1 MFHRTRRTAK
11 HASPPPTG
19 GWGRKTPVAIAAGL
33 VALTLVAGILATAR
47 QPQESQQFDAVP
59 VDLTV
64 PLDLSPSQL
73 GQWCID
79 RREAGV
85 QGLSTR
91 ARNWLTDCIAIFG
104 SAVTPS
110 PTGSPS
116 ATPSPS
122 PTTSP
127 TPTGTP
133 TPSPTVTTP
142 TPSPTTST
150 ATPTPTPTPTTPTPT
165 STATGCMPR
174 PSACGWPDETNTGTT
189 GDLPIVPN
197 TVTLSTP
204 GQVYENRDVRGCIVV
219 KAKNVTIRNVKV
231 RCAANYAIA
240 VNTGGSSNPWNAA
253 DAALVVENVDID
265 MAGQLEGKAIA
276 FDGYTLRRAHIHGGS
291 DCGHFGVN
299 VVIENTFCNIP
310 AGGPADGPHYD
321 GYQSDGGRNII
332 IRHNTIRVPYAQ
344 TAAILMSTNTSPI
357 RDVSIVD
364 NLVAGGG
371 YSIYCGT
378 DTGGPVQGSFT
389 FSGNVVARTY
399 FTRGGYWGP
408 VTSCPATGW
417 RWD

>member
-11 HASPPPTG
+11 HASPVPSG
-19 GWGRKTPVAIAAGL
+19 RWGRKAPVAAAAGI
-33 VALTLVAGILATAR
+33 VALALALVVGVTTATV
-47 QPQESQQFDAVP
+47 QPRGSQPFDPETVA
-59 VDLTV
+59 LSV

-79 RREAGV
+79 RRAAGV

-104 SAVTPS
+104 PAVTPSPSPTPSGSPSPTPTPS
-110 PTGSPS
+110 PTGSP
-116 ATPSPS
+116 TPSP
-122 PTTSP
+122 TATSP
-127 TPTGTP
+127 SPTP
-133 TPSPTVTTP
+133 TPSPSTSTP
-142 TPSPTTST
+142 TP
-150 ATPTPTPTPTTPTPT
+150 TPTPT

-189 GDLPIVPN
+189 GPLTVVN
-197 TVTLSTP
+197 GTVTLTTP
-204 GQVYENRDVRGCIVV
+204 GQVYSGKDVRGCIVV
-219 KAKNVTIRNVKV
+219 KAKGVTIRNVKV
-231 RCAANYAIA
+231 TCAANYAIA
-240 VNTGGSSNPWNAA
+240 VNTGGSSNPWNAS
-253 DAALVVENVDID
+253 DAALVVEDVEID

-299 VVIENTFCNIP
+299 VVIEDTFCNIP
-310 AGGPADGPHYD
+310 AGGPIDGPHYD
-321 GYQSDGGRNII
+321 GYQSDGGRNIM
-332 IRHNTIRVPYAQ
+332 IRHNTIRVPYGQ

-357 RDVSIVD
+357 RDVSIVN

-378 DTGGPVQGSFT
+378 DSGGPVLGSFT
-389 FSGNVVARTY
+389 FSGNVIARTY
-399 FTRGGYWGP
+399 FSRGGYWGP
-408 VTSCPATGW
+408 VVDCPAAGW